1 MFDFINS
8 TSTTSTVDFGKMRDD
23 ESFRTNL
30 VGTDGAG
37 RIGKER
43 FGCIGMKHGPRSRKA
58 VAKLLFPLQFN
69 LLELSAIII
78 RGSGMQWQIA
88 QRKRNID

>member
-1 MFDFINS
+1 M
-8 TSTTSTVDFGKMRDD
+8 KDD
-23 ESFRTNL
+23 ECFRMDL

-43 FGCIGMKHGPRSRKA
+43 FGCTGMKHDPRFRKA
-58 VAKLLFPLQFN
+58 VTKLLFPLQFN

-78 RGSGMQWQIA
+78 RGSGMQWQIV
-88 QRKRNID
+88 QRKQNID